1 MLKWSVSQKLLTTL
15 ILNRFMDFQRFNYQS
30 VATSEEK
37 AAVAFPALM
46 RKVYVWMSMALVITG
61 LTAWIVAHN
70 ASLLQLI
77 YGNSAT
83 IWILFAV
90 EIGLVI
96 ALSAAIHKLSLPVAT
111 LMFVV
116 YSVLNGAVLSSI
128 FLVYTMSS
136 IATVFFI
143 TAATFG
149 AMSVFGYV
157 TKKDLSS
164 IGKFLMMA
172 LIGLI
177 IATVVNLFMK
187 NSGLDMIIS
196 YAGVLIFVGLTAWD
210 TQKIKQMC
218 LQAPDTGESMQKL
231 ALLGALSLY
240 LDFINLFIYLLR
252 ILGNRE

>member
-1 MLKWSVSQKLLTTL
+1 
-15 ILNRFMDFQRFNYQS
+15 MDFQRFNYQS

-37 AAVAFPALM
+37 VAVAFPALM

-83 IWILFAV
+83 IWILFAA

-164 IGKFLMMA
+164 IGKFLIMA

-218 LQAPDTGESMQKL
+218 LQAPDTGETMQKL

>member
-1 MLKWSVSQKLLTTL
+1 
-15 ILNRFMDFQRFNYQS
+15 MDFSNFNYQS
-30 VATSEEK
+30 VTASEER
-37 AAVAFPALM
+37 AALAFPALM
-46 RKVYVWMSMALVITG
+46 RKVYLWMSMALVITG

-70 ASLLQLI
+70 YTLLNLI

-83 IWILFAV
+83 IWILFIA

-96 ALSAAIHKLSLPVAT
+96 GLSAAINKLSLPVAT
-111 LMFVV
+111 LMFIV
-116 YSVLNGAVLSSI
+116 YSVLNGAVFSSI

-143 TAATFG
+143 TAGTFA

-157 TKKDLSS
+157 TKKDLTSM
-164 IGKFLMMA
+164 GKFLMMA

-177 IATVVNLFMK
+177 IASVVNLFMK
-187 NSGLDMIIS
+187 SSGMSMNIS

-218 LQAPDTGESMQKL
+218 LQAPDAGESMQKL

>member
-1 MLKWSVSQKLLTTL
+1 
-15 ILNRFMDFQRFNYQS
+15 MDFQRFNYQS

-37 AAVAFPALM
+37 VAVAFPALM

-111 LMFVV
+111 LMFIV

>member
-1 MLKWSVSQKLLTTL
+1 
-15 ILNRFMDFQRFNYQS
+15 MDFQRFNYQS

-70 ASLLQLI
+70 ASLLNLI
-77 YGNSAT
+77 YGNSAV
-83 IWILFAV
+83 IWILFIA

-96 ALSAAIHKLSLPVAT
+96 GLSAAIHKLSLPVAT
-111 LMFVV
+111 LMFVI
-116 YSVLNGAVLSSI
+116 YSVLNGAVFSSI

-143 TAATFG
+143 TAGTFV

-157 TKKDLSS
+157 TKKDLTSM
-164 IGKFLMMA
+164 GKFLMMA
-172 LIGLI
+172 VIGLI

-187 NSGLDMIIS
+187 SSGMSMIIS
-196 YAGVLIFVGLTAWD
+196 YAGVLIFVGLTAYD
-210 TQKIKQMC
+210 TQKIKNMC
-218 LQAPDTGESMQKL
+218 LQAPDTGETMQKL

>member
-1 MLKWSVSQKLLTTL
+1 
-15 ILNRFMDFQRFNYQS
+15 MDFQRFNYQS

-83 IWILFAV
+83 IWILFAA

-157 TKKDLSS
+157 TKKDLS
-164 IGKFLMMA
+164 
-172 LIGLI
+172 
-177 IATVVNLFMK
+177 
-187 NSGLDMIIS
+187 
-196 YAGVLIFVGLTAWD
+196 
-210 TQKIKQMC
+210 
-218 LQAPDTGESMQKL
+218 
-231 ALLGALSLY
+231 
-240 LDFINLFIYLLR
+240 
-252 ILGNRE
+252 